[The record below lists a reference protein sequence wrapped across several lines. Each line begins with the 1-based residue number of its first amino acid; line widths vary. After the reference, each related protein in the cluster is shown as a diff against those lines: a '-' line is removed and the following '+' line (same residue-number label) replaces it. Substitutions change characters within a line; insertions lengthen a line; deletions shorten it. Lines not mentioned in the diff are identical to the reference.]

1 MADRPLSILEVGSL
15 PEEDRE
21 VAAGVLLHIRSRIPE
36 KIEEAWD
43 GVVIDRP
50 LSREEIGILAKTS
63 LPHRVFYRD
72 SALSVDPVSGPFLAQ
87 KLAEYLPP
95 EKYDT
100 FLQHF
105 SVRYF
110 RGQYGER
117 RALGNFRP
125 IPPLW
130 TTSGILATTAWC
142 SPSAMGMAKRRF
154 RF

>member
-72 SALSVDPVSGPFLAQ
+72 SALSVDPVSGPLRWGIFA
-87 KLAEYLPP
+87 
-95 EKYDT
+95 
-100 FLQHF
+100 
-105 SVRYF
+105 
-110 RGQYGER
+110 
-117 RALGNFRP
+117 P